1 MAVQVCRV
9 TETNPVDWSASVVSS
24 HHRSSGRTSFIRVS
38 ASLTSPVPTPRLRHF
53 SSTDR
58 RCSRS
63 ATHSWKR
70 TNQPPRCRLQVR
82 RCGWTTIIPPARPPG
97 RPSTSARSMPPLPVI
112 NRDWNRAASAGKSL
126 QGCWHGALR
135 RGAGPCLVSRG
146 PPALP
151 GWLIRDERV
160 DQLVDARRVFEI
172 KRVAGACH
180 RVRLRPASFCDPDVR
195 GCGRD
200 RVVFAIDD
208 LDA

>member
-82 RCGWTTIIPPARPPG
+82 RCGWTTIIPPARP
-97 RPSTSARSMPPLPVI
+97 
-112 NRDWNRAASAGKSL
+112 
-126 QGCWHGALR
+126 
-135 RGAGPCLVSRG
+135 AGP
-146 PPALP
+146 PPALAACLHCRS
-151 GWLIRDERV
+151 LIV
-160 DQLVDARRVFEI
+160 T
-172 KRVAGACH
+172 GTGPH
-180 RVRLRPASFCDPDVR
+180 RPANRFKGAGTAHCVAARALALSREAHRRYPGGSSVMNASINSLTRAGFSR
-195 GCGRD
+195 
-200 RVVFAIDD
+200 
-208 LDA
+208 